1 MKNIFRSAL
10 IGGVLS
16 VGSLFATTSIAD
28 IAVIAHP
35 SIKSAPLS
43 AKEVRTLF
51 LNKKNILG
59 LTQAPIITVF
69 DLNSD
74 TSQHFFKRVMRMTP
88 GKFRSY
94 WSTQIFTGKGV
105 QPTYFDNADELIL
118 SVATTPNAIGFVDS
132 TEALAGVNILFTIA
146 E

>member
-1 MKNIFRSAL
+1 MKNTFRSAV
-10 IGGVLS
+10 IGGILTL
-16 VGSLFATTSIAD
+16 GSLYTTASKAD

-35 SIKSAPLS
+35 SIKSAQLS
-43 AKEVRTLF
+43 AKEVRALF

-59 LTQAPIITVF
+59 LTQTPIITVL

-74 TSQHFFKRVMRMTP
+74 TSQHFFKSVMRMTP
-88 GKFRSY
+88 SKFRSY

-105 QPTYFDNADELIL
+105 QPTYFDNANELIL
-118 SVATTPNAIGFVDS
+118 SVASTPNAVGFVND
-132 TEALAGVNILFTIA
+132 TEALAGVNVLFTIT